1 MGDYVHGY
9 SDYEEAR
16 LRDQADS
23 LAVVLHEGT
32 CYPPGA
38 NVLEAGCGVGA
49 QTVHLAANSPGACFT
64 SIDLAAD
71 SLKVAMRAV
80 AERGFANVR
89 FRQADLYDLPFPE
102 SSFDHAFVCF
112 VLEHV
117 PDPIRALACVRS
129 VVRPGG
135 TITAIE
141 GDHGSAFFHPQSDA
155 AWRTIRCLVDLQA
168 ASGGNA
174 LIGRSLYPLLRDAG
188 FRDVEVVPRTIYADA
203 GRPEWV
209 DGFTRKT
216 FIAMVEGVEE
226 PAIARGL
233 IERAEWDR
241 GIAELKRTA
250 GESGTFVY
258 TFFKGV
264 GRR

>member
-135 TITAIE
+135 TITAYQ
-141 GDHGSAFFHPQSDA
+141 P
-155 AWRTIRCLVDLQA
+155 V
-168 ASGGNA
+168 
-174 LIGRSLYPLLRDAG
+174 
-188 FRDVEVVPRTIYADA
+188 
-203 GRPEWV
+203 
-209 DGFTRKT
+209 
-216 FIAMVEGVEE
+216 
-226 PAIARGL
+226 AR
-233 IERAEWDR
+233 
-241 GIAELKRTA
+241 
-250 GESGTFVY
+250 
-258 TFFKGV
+258 
-264 GRR
+264 